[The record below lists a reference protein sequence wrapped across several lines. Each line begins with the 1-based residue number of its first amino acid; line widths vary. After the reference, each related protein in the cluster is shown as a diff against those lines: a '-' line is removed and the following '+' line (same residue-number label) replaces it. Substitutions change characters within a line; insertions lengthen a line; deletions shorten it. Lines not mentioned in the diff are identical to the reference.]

1 MLSNNNQLSLG
12 GGGRQRARRTVR
24 VDEPAHGFFVAG
36 SSIEA
41 MNGVYVRRNPPRTKL
56 TPEQLPIAL
65 YYEHEEGVWH
75 MALSELPQTE
85 EEESDDEDDY
95 RYYYRP
101 KKRKPTHIW
110 AFLDEFHKDRF
121 THDGDTIVPGAG
133 TRWTHF
139 HARSEPVSAAPDV
152 EPGSS
157 SFSADPESV
166 ADDED
171 EGGAAAKASQ
181 LAEVKEDDEDELP
194 WQVIAIL
201 DVDMVHQLLYSSE
214 HRKKK
219 VRDAKAGKNAP
230 APARASLEGS
240 FAPGRWLFRV
250 AAVVSDGVVLH
261 VSPEECSEEAGTRS
275 AGEFVRVVKIGVGG
289 DWICLD
295 ACEDLSAGTAR
306 NHSSR
311 YYRADY
317 ARRELWVRRCT
328 NDGEALLEEVSADDT
343 AVLGLSA
350 VGEPL
355 GEDDSTSAGFPIG
368 GMTGD
373 FMDRPFVPR
382 VEDVSSPEA
391 EAEHELVVGAV
402 GEGQDDPA
410 LAVVCAERA
419 RAVVQAGFPVGTAVE
434 INGLKSRAA
443 QQFNGVSGVVVTRV
457 KAESGKQ
464 GVRLD
469 APFSGKMIACAP
481 ETLMYCGEDDD
492 DDDDEELGDDEKDEG
507 YTVLRSARMLG
518 LNLAQ
523 LGLGA
528 DSEKSS
534 ATEVDGDKDAEV
546 SDKKDIGSGS
556 WGFLGSSAEE
566 RVGAAVRSAIRDS
579 GLDSYARDAAREAV
593 ECLSVALRAKPAA
606 APVESAGEARSPEL
620 MLRCGALGMRI
631 AAAAVSAMS
640 SMSVNERD
648 AGVQHLRAALK
659 EETNRARAAD
669 ASIMVNTG
677 ESSGGAD
684 ELLLRLAL
692 IQALLESRCEAEALE
707 EARRACSF
715 YEARYAAA
723 GAGGGSHP
731 AVSLLLGRCLLRQ
744 GLRADGITE
753 LEKAE
758 ICSLPAVGNKEL
770 LRPLWEYGKA
780 ESARLLVA
788 HRAAERCRT
797 AAVESYG
804 RGNFPEAA
812 GLYRRS
818 LSLVKAGCADDKRG
832 RATALADR
840 AGCLRRARRL
850 DEAVLDL
857 EEALRLFP
865 RYARALFRRAACL
878 LEAGR
883 ATEAKEGF
891 KELYRVDRDWP
902 DLSLWLIRAFSLEKR
917 QVRALWCFCC
927 MIFRL
932 YFAMLFGF

>member
-36 SSIEA
+36 SSIEG

-65 YYEHEEGVWH
+65 YYEHEEGAWH
-75 MALSELPQTE
+75 MALSELPQNEE

-121 THDGDTIVPGAG
+121 THEGDTIVPGAG
-133 TRWTHF
+133 TRWKHF
-139 HARSEPVSAAPDV
+139 HAKAPEAGSNAAPDA
-152 EPGSS
+152 EPSASS
-157 SFSADPESV
+157 SAEPEPESM
-166 ADDED
+166 AENDED
-171 EGGAAAKASQ
+171 EAAAAAKAKASQ

-230 APARASLEGS
+230 APARASLEGA

-250 AAVVSDGVVLH
+250 TAPDGVVLRA
-261 VSPEECSEEAGTRS
+261 SPDDDAEASGTRA
-275 AGEFVRVVKIGVGG
+275 AGEFVRAVKIGVGG

-295 ACEDLSAGTAR
+295 VCEDLSAGTAR
-306 NHSSR
+306 NYSSR

-317 ARRELWVRRCT
+317 ARRELWVRRSAEGAAA
-328 NDGEALLEEVSADDT
+328 DEVLLEEVSADDT
-343 AVLGLSA
+343 AVMGLSA
-350 VGEPL
+350 VGDEL
-355 GEDDSTSAGFPIG
+355 DADGEVVG

-373 FMDRPFVPR
+373 FMDKPFVPR
-382 VEDVSSPEA
+382 VEDAESPEA
-391 EAEHELVVGAV
+391 AAEHELVLGAV
-402 GEGQDDPA
+402 AEGQEDPA
-410 LAVVCAERA
+410 LAVVRAEQA
-419 RAVVQAGFPVGTAVE
+419 RAVVRGGFPIGTVVE

-443 QQFNGVSGVVVTRV
+443 QQFNEVMGVVVTRV

-464 GVRLD
+464 GVRLE

-481 ETLMYCGEDDD
+481 ENLVYAGEDDE
-492 DDDDEELGDDEKDEG
+492 DDEDDDEKDEG
-507 YTVLRSARMLG
+507 FTPARSARMLG

-523 LGLGA
+523 LGLA
-528 DSEKSS
+528 EAKEEK
-534 ATEVDGDKDAEV
+534 EENKEEDA
-546 SDKKDIGSGS
+546 SRNS
-556 WGFLGSSAEE
+556 WGFLGSSPED
-566 RVGAAVRSAIRDS
+566 RVGAAVRSAIRDA
-579 GLDSYARDAAREAV
+579 GLDTYARDATREAA
-593 ECLSVALRAKPAA
+593 ECLLGAILAKGTSS
-606 APVESAGEARSPEL
+606 APVEGPVQARSPEL
-620 MLRCGALGMRI
+620 MLRCGALGTRI

-640 SMSVNERD
+640 SISLNERD

-669 ASIMVNTG
+669 ASIMVNAG

-684 ELLLRLAL
+684 ELLLRLAMV
-692 IQALLESRCEAEALE
+692 QALLESRCEAEALE
-707 EARRACSF
+707 EARRAASF
-715 YEARYAAA
+715 FESRCAAA
-723 GAGGGSHP
+723 GAGSSSHP

-744 GLRADGITE
+744 GLRADGLTE
-753 LEKAE
+753 LEKTESCA
-758 ICSLPAVGNKEL
+758 AVGDATKVL
-770 LRPLWEYGKA
+770 LRPLWEFGKV
-780 ESARLLVA
+780 ESARLLLA

-812 GLYRRS
+812 GLYRRA
-818 LSLVKAGCADDKRG
+818 LALLKAGCPDDKRG

-840 AGCLRRARRL
+840 AGCLRRARQL
-850 DEAVLDL
+850 EEAVMDLD
-857 EEALRLFP
+857 EALRLFP

-878 LEAGR
+878 LEAGK

-902 DLSLWLIRAFSLEKR
+902 DLSLWLVRAYSLEKR
-917 QVRALWCFCC
+917 QVRMEFCLALCGCQRIDLPVYCAFACFW
-927 MIFRL
+927 
-932 YFAMLFGF
+932 